1 MTKAAFFGLG
11 NAARALTALAILL
24 CLFPFI
30 AERASSQGARVDEI
44 AAELSEVQS
53 ASAAAEVQQVQSV
66 IAELALLPSEEN
78 TARTTLDILRRA
90 RVLRGESQPI
100 ENAEIESLVADLAEV
115 ASPKLELWS
124 PTYRDAQAGGTVE
137 SEWDDDADP
146 VPAPAPESAPAAEPA
161 PESAPAADAEA
172 PVAEAPA
179 ADAPAVEEAAP
190 VAEEEPAPPAARTVE
205 DQQRVEDSNTA
216 INAAMR
222 ELQTQSEGLDAQPA
236 SMLEST
242 PRVAPATSVAS
253 AEPLPKPEVYKG
265 DPLMR
270 PVNLDFR
277 EMELSNVVALLA
289 HMAGINVVAGTD
301 VTGTVT
307 ANLQGVPL
315 KQAMETALRL
325 NGLGLSE
332 EEGIYYIVPYNEA
345 IQKQRRTE
353 MINLENAKAVEI
365 QGVIESLITGMPE
378 EKAITVTANETANI
392 LLISGPDKR
401 IDDLVR
407 VARSLD
413 VAEPVLPTVTEAMKI
428 NYGMPE
434 DMVETIEKMLTKDIG
449 QVAADTRSR
458 HLIVTDQPVV
468 VEQIR
473 QLITSL
479 DMPVKE
485 VMIDAMVVD
494 VTLEDDAETGVDWI
508 INSVRRQSRR
518 DAALGTGQNVSDLQ
532 ALGLDTSL
540 PSTVAG
546 GLLNFAVL
554 SNRID
559 WRGLIQAEIRN
570 LNGKLVSN
578 PVVFTVENKPAKIE
592 IVRDIPYVEVKE
604 TSQGG
609 SQTNT
614 EFKQIGTILE
624 VTPRVTHDGYIITD
638 IDAKESDTNGE
649 FNGIPIEDR
658 RSITTTMHVK
668 DGHTIFMGGLR
679 KRTDSTT
686 VRKVPI
692 LGDVPV
698 VNVLFRNN
706 NQVERTTELLV
717 FMTCKTVDSE
727 NNEMTGKQAFVH
739 EDGKNMDTS
748 VNAMQDIWR
757 TTKDP
762 KGLQDPMYKFRRS
775 E

>member
-1 MTKAAFFGLG
+1 MKKAATPRSG
-11 NAARALTALAILL
+11 NAIGALTAAAAALVA
-24 CLFPFI
+24 FPWI
-30 AERASSQGARVDEI
+30 ASTAASQAASVDQI
-44 AAELSEVQS
+44 AAELTEVQ
-53 ASAAAEVQQVQSV
+53 ASGAVADVQKVQSV
-66 IAELALLPSEEN
+66 MTELAVLPSEEN
-78 TARTTLDILRRA
+78 AARVTLDILRRA
-90 RVLRGESQPI
+90 RTLRGETQPI
-100 ENAEIESLVADLAEV
+100 RNEEIESLVADLAEV
-115 ASPKLELWS
+115 ASPKFDLWS
-124 PTYRDAQAGGTVE
+124 AEYRDAQAG
-137 SEWDDDADP
+137 D
-146 VPAPAPESAPAAEPA
+146 APAEEAPATGDAPAAAEA
-161 PESAPAADAEA
+161 SDAE
-172 PVAEAPA
+172 PGSP
-179 ADAPAVEEAAP
+179 VEEAAP
-190 VAEEEPAPPAARTVE
+190 AAEAAPAEPAPAPAAEEVVEAEPVPPTPRSPE
-205 DQQRVEDSNTA
+205 DQQRIEDSNTA
-216 INAAMR
+216 IGEAMR
-222 ELQTQSEGLDAQPA
+222 ELEGQASGLDSAPA
-236 SMLEST
+236 SMLDST
-242 PRVAPATSVAS
+242 PTVAPATSVDS
-253 AEPLPKPEVYKG
+253 APLPKPKTYNG
-265 DPLMR
+265 DPLQR

-315 KQAMETALRL
+315 KQAMDTALRL
-325 NGLGLSE
+325 NGLGLVE
-332 EEGIYYIVPYNEA
+332 EEGIYYIVPYQEA

-353 MINLENAKAVEI
+353 MITLQNAKAVELE
-365 QGVIESLITGMPE
+365 GVLKSLVAGMPE
-378 EKAITVTANETANI
+378 EKSINITANETANI
-392 LLISGPDKR
+392 LIVSGPEKR
-401 IDDLVR
+401 LDDLLR
-407 VARSLD
+407 VANSLD
-413 VAEPVLPTVTEAMKI
+413 VAEPVLPTVTEPIKI
-428 NYGMPE
+428 NYSTPG
-434 DMVETIEKMLTKDIG
+434 DMLPTIEKMLTKDVG
-449 QVAADTRSR
+449 QAAADERSR

-479 DMPVKE
+479 DLPVKE
-485 VMIDAMVVD
+485 VMIDSMVVD

-518 DAALGTGQNVSDLQ
+518 DAALGTGENVGDLQ
-532 ALGLDTSL
+532 ALGLTTDL

-592 IVRDIPYVEVKE
+592 IVRDIPYVEVRE
-604 TSQGG
+604 TDAGG

-624 VTPRVTHDGYIITD
+624 VTPRVTHDDHIIAD

-668 DGHTIFMGGLR
+668 NGETIFMGGLR

-706 NQVERTTELLV
+706 SQVERTTELLV
-717 FMTCKTVDSE
+717 FMTCQVLDPKTK
-727 NNEMTGKQAFVH
+727 EMTGHQAMIH
-739 EDGKNMDTS
+739 EDGRNMDGS

-757 TTKDP
+757 TTVDP
-762 KGLQDPMYKFRRS
+762 KGMQDPMYKFRRS